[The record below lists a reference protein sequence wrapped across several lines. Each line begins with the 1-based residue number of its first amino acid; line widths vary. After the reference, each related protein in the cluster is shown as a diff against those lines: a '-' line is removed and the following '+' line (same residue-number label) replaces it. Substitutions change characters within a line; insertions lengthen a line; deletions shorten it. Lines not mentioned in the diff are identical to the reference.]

1 MKLLTY
7 SLLLGGGTIHLRLK
21 DAVIVIVVMVSAVIH
36 EGYGLEID
44 MWALGVI
51 LYILLCGFPPFRS
64 PDRRQTQL
72 FQSIKEGSF
81 EFLRPYWDGN
91 SKSKLAVFFL
101 PGNNGAASN
110 YALQSSVEYDFDLV
124 HLVN

>member
-1 MKLLTY
+1 
-7 SLLLGGGTIHLRLK
+7 
-21 DAVIVIVVMVSAVIH
+21 VIR

-72 FQSIKEGSF
+72 FQCIKEGSF

-91 SKSKLAVFFL
+91 SKSKLTA
-101 PGNNGAASN
+101 GNNDT
-110 YALQSSVEYDFDLV
+110 ALSSRQLNMILTLFV
-124 HLVN
+124 